1 MQKRQGGSAKEINV
15 HDAQKQCIMPR
26 RQEQFKRYGIPSV
39 LCVQIQV
46 VKSVWIAQMLQSMA
60 VKHIVKLATQT
71 YLDQEGTDMPE
82 ELPDL

>member
-1 MQKRQGGSAKEINV
+1 MQTRQGGLAKEINV
-15 HDAQKQCIMPR
+15 HDAQKQCITPR

-46 VKSVWIAQMLQSMA
+46 VKNVWIAQMLQSMA

>member
-1 MQKRQGGSAKEINV
+1 MQAKQGGLAKEINV

-46 VKSVWIAQMLQSMA
+46 VKSVWIAQTLQSMA

-71 YLDQEGTDMPE
+71 YLDQRGTDMLE